1 MFTCSKVEEMFPRNK
16 GNHDMEKRSLSLPDE
31 RALTGRLRRFAIP
44 RMRRL
49 LNKHEGR
56 KGYLQTSLNFN
67 PVNDGLICKSV
78 SLRP

>member
-31 RALTGRLRRFAIP
+31 KSFDWEAKEICHP

-56 KGYLQTSLNFN
+56 KGYLQASLNFN

>member
-49 LNKHEGR
+49 LNKHEGK
-56 KGYLQTSLNFN
+56 KGIFA
-67 PVNDGLICKSV
+67 DKFKF
-78 SLRP
+78 